1 MTRVTLHHLI
11 GRLKTG
17 ISDLSH
23 TELLMVSLLSRDDRC
38 VCSQWEVNA
47 WIRHQVGLERQ
58 NIMSHIDPPLFTKLQ
73 IQIGKG
79 RSLVSKDELC
89 ATYNVLTVPLA
100 NGSENYFLK
109 YPWESKLASHHLVFV
124 KAFKGTRQP
133 VRNSSLVKIFLGFK
147 TIQFLLWMWKLYIS
161 WTSMCTQIEP
171 EYTWNSVKSTFRAPS
186 KRRDAVME
194 DTICPIRR
202 FRLV

>member
-73 IQIGKG
+73 IEIGKG

-89 ATYNVLTVPLA
+89 ATYNVLNVALA
-100 NGSENYFLK
+100 NGSENYFLE
-109 YPWESKLASHHLVFV
+109 YPCESKLASHHQVFV

-133 VRNSSLVKIFLGFK
+133 VRNSSLVKFFLALRQFYRECESSTYLELVCARRLNQNIPGTQLNQHSGHHQNEGMLWWK
-147 TIQFLLWMWKLYIS
+147 TQS
-161 WTSMCTQIEP
+161 AQSDG
-171 EYTWNSVKSTFRAPS
+171 SG
-186 KRRDAVME
+186 
-194 DTICPIRR
+194 
-202 FRLV
+202 